1 MAIVDHLSYLGSII
15 STNCTDNNDVEARI
29 GKAGSTFGALSS
41 SIFSSP
47 YVHRK
52 VKAMVNTSLILPI
65 PRYGTECWCLTERRL
80 CKLRNFHRQCVR
92 KMCNMTRLHTKILHI
107 KTTDLLESLL
117 LDPIVLFICKR
128 HLRWEGHVFRVPWN
142 RLPRKK
148 LTSWVRSLRLRG
160 CPKVTYG

>member
-1 MAIVDHLSYLGSII
+1 MGSII

-65 PRYGTECWCLTERRL
+65 PRYGTECWCLTEQRL
-80 CKLRNFHRQCVR
+80 WKLRNFHCQCVR

-107 KTTDLLESLL
+107 KTTHLLESLL
-117 LDPIVLFICKR
+117 LDPIVLFIRKR

-142 RLPRKK
+142 RLPRKM
-148 LTSWVRSLRLRG
+148 LTSWVRSLRLSAVR
-160 CPKVTYG
+160 K